1 MIFFTDV
8 QRTILGMII
17 VIKIARNQKR
27 LDEANGYGE
36 IWTIVGDSVDTVLEK
51 RRRGMMLFLD
61 DMPPQIGAYHPLG
74 TNNIV
79 LNRVLVQGVWSLT
92 TSMKHKNAFIYVLLL
107 HEYLHALGYVAET
120 RVRRLAYQI
129 AQGFLGECHVATNL
143 AKTGPW
149 SLLKDFPLDMIGNP
163 RLGMEVVRDFDANRS
178 SYIA

>member
-1 MIFFTDV
+1 MYEIE
-8 QRTILGMII
+8 
-17 VIKIARNQKR
+17 RNQKR
-27 LDEANGYGE
+27 LDEADGYSE
-36 IWTIVGDSVDTVLEK
+36 IWKIVGDSVDVVLEK

-79 LNRVLVQGVWSLT
+79 LNRVLVQGVSTLT

-107 HEYLHALGYVAET
+107 HEYLHALGYVTET
-120 RVRRLAYQI
+120 RVRRLVYQI
-129 AQGFLGECHVATNL
+129 AQGFLGESHVAANL

-149 SLLKDFPLDMIGNP
+149 SLLRDVQLGFLGNP
-163 RLGMEVVRDFDANRS
+163 RLGIEVVRDFENPRS